1 MPPPLSYTKSNFLP
15 TKMFIKLLKAN
26 NLRSVGGRE
35 ECVYSGLGFGKGW
48 DEFVWHES
56 SSDF

>member
-1 MPPPLSYTKSNFLP
+1 
-15 TKMFIKLLKAN
+15 MFIKLLKAN
-26 NLRSVGGRE
+26 DLRSVGGRE